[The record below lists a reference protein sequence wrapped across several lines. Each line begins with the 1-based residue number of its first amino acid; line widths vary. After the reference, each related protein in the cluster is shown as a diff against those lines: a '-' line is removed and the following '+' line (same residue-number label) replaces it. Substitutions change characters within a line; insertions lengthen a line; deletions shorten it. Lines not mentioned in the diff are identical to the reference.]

1 MGNSG
6 SLQKDGNAI
15 DPRTV
20 EALEARARD
29 MAAKI
34 DELEKRLEAAAVASA
49 SKPAPAPA
57 PAPAP
62 VPAAVDSSSAQLTAA
77 YVNELQSLRE
87 VLVDAEREHQ
97 ELLDKLS
104 TLEAENEKLEY
115 RIKHL
120 KRNCATEA

>member
-49 SKPAPAPA
+49 SKPAPA

-115 RIKHL
+115 RVKHL